1 MTRGPQAEQS
11 PAESLEQ
18 HSNHTA
24 PIWQQVQHRG
34 SGGMGKVTWEMGAA
48 KGPGDGEG
56 QPADIPP
63 DSFSVTGLLPLVKMR
78 SKRVQAKTNLW
89 IHAFSK
95 VLVIWTQW
103 YGAGLHQ
110 GAWTTWQDR
119 FPFFLFPG
127 EVRQREQPHTAQGW
141 SRWMDALAF
150 PLRYIRYDAVSHTS
164 CKALRYTPP
173 ATSFPLLCTK
183 AVFSMKW
190 FHHSSWIYLRKQQ
203 LLSSCFLKITTL
215 PSTFLVPFNPNFL
228 LHYQF

>member
-18 HSNHTA
+18 HPSHTA
-24 PIWQQVQHRG
+24 PIRQQVQHRG
-34 SGGMGKVTWEMGAA
+34 SGGMGKVTWGLPMALVMER
-48 KGPGDGEG
+48 DSLLTS
-56 QPADIPP
+56 PP
-63 DSFSVTGLLPLVKMR
+63 DSFSVTGLLPLVKMG
-78 SKRVQAKTNLW
+78 SKRVQAKTKSLCFFQS
-89 IHAFSK
+89 AGD
-95 VLVIWTQW
+95 LDAMIWSRAATRRMNHV
-103 YGAGLHQ
+103 AGSLS
-110 GAWTTWQDR
+110 
-119 FPFFLFPG
+119 FFLFPG
-127 EVRQREQPHTAQGW
+127 EVRQRERPHTAQGW

-150 PLRYIRYDAVSHTS
+150 PLRYLRYDAVSHTS

-190 FHHSSWIYLRKQQ
+190 FHHSSWIYLLRQQ

-215 PSTFLVPFNPNFL
+215 SSTFLVPFNPDFL